1 MKKRYNRT
9 LFTRKVFKK
18 FVMRAALNSIIA
30 KLVERIP
37 NLSAIDSEPLQIES
51 ITLESP

>member
-1 MKKRYNRT
+1 MHEKT
-9 LFTRKVFKK
+9 LQPDSLHSRGFQEV
-18 FVMRAALNSIIA
+18 RAALNSIIA

>member
-9 LFTRKVFKK
+9 LFTREVFKK

-37 NLSAIDSEPLQIES
+37 DLSVIDSEPLQIES